1 MICMLLLADGFENCR
16 KMCLEI
22 CLVQK
27 LDPVN
32 FFSVPGLAWKAAFK
46 KTNVKPEQLKDNDM
60 SLMVEKGI
68 RWEICHSKNRYA
80 KPNNKYM
87 KDFDKK

>member
-1 MICMLLLADGFENCR
+1 
-16 KMCLEI
+16 
-22 CLVQK
+22 
-27 LDPVN
+27 
-32 FFSVPGLAWKAAFK
+32 
-46 KTNVKPEQLKDNDM
+46 M

-80 KPNNKYM
+80 KPNNKYI

>member
-1 MICMLLLADGFENCR
+1 MFLKTVE
-16 KMCLEI
+16 KS
-22 CLVQK
+22 VQK
-27 LDPVN
+27 FVQFRNQILSI
-32 FFSVPGLAWKAAFK
+32 FFSIPGLAWKAAFK
-46 KTNVKPEQLKDNDM
+46 KINVKPEQLKDNDM